1 LLFWFLEGVS
11 GNTLSVKLKIN
22 SKYMSHKG
30 NDTWEESQLE
40 LAQEYQYKHS
50 IREIEKVVS
59 NHHKAIKNI
68 NQRRK
73 EINNE

>member
-1 LLFWFLEGVS
+1 
-11 GNTLSVKLKIN
+11 
-22 SKYMSHKG
+22 MSHKG